1 MSKQYLSGERIQK
14 DVKSGKSV
22 DEILRGI
29 FEYTCNN
36 MQFESFEEWVRSS
49 GGASIMNGILVEK
62 KYLNP

>member
-22 DEILRGI
+22 DEIWRGI

-36 MQFESFEEWVRSS
+36 NQMANSVRFVPVIS
-49 GGASIMNGILVEK
+49 V
-62 KYLNP
+62 